1 MTLSIE
7 PIIIL
12 LLSRSRIASL
22 IAFSYEVELP
32 SNDSIASY
40 QTGLAEAIEFVNI
53 ISNRYFFPSFQ
64 TSIDNELYFKSLY
77 LLRIVW
83 HNESPSFWNR
93 LINVFLLTAGYNLD
107 GVSSEFFCPR
117 NCCINHI
124 IKIFWNCFLH
134 WNIRFSNKV
143 FMIMLKLAI
152 YR

>member
-77 LLRIVW
+77 LLRIV
-83 HNESPSFWNR
+83 
-93 LINVFLLTAGYNLD
+93 
-107 GVSSEFFCPR
+107 
-117 NCCINHI
+117 
-124 IKIFWNCFLH
+124 
-134 WNIRFSNKV
+134 
-143 FMIMLKLAI
+143 
-152 YR
+152 